1 MGEGKT
7 NMFGKT
13 YNTIG
18 STDSNF
24 LIKTKGDLK
33 VQWGGKFIDI
43 IKNGKLA
50 SAGADILKVATS
62 SDEISSNGIYLV
74 PTEEGNEVWISIDGT
89 KVNLAGEVGTTYVS
103 FLAEQ
108 KEVTADQKYT
118 ALTNAGFY
126 YETLEQAKASGIKA
140 GIIFVEGD
148 GKLYVV
154 KEGELQ
160 DYYLTQQQLT
170 GQEQTNKFDEIYV
183 GALHIYANDG
193 YSTFDTQKMVL
204 LMNGDQYLLIEDSMI
219 YVGYSISLKRNVL
232 IQSEGASENEGFRL
246 YNTEEGS
253 ILEVDDI
260 VWRNQP
266 DPSVVYSEQ
275 LRESDIYSQ
284 HNNVI
289 QKVINT
295 QEIQDDKFKVKCVLK
310 YNNSYQA
317 GQYIYI
323 YLSEDQT
330 QYIIQLDIG
339 LEDGVY
345 VILAKLLEDK
355 VAPELIS
362 IEVTY
367 DDGSRTTVLN
377 IQKGENSGQSQVSIS
392 NTGTIDK
399 AKILA
404 GPKNIRFEEQS
415 QQAEEGEENEVV
427 RDIETDEIILNKASA
442 KEYEIIESALEYVTI
457 LVSQKDINSFLDQS
471 INALTCLSSRP
482 YIKIQGSNIDVLD
495 RSKIITEEITNES
508 GIVETV
514 EKPDET
520 IHTRIGTVRETDFQQ
535 LKECPEEQEEVNV
548 GIYSDN
554 FIGLNSKLYDPI
566 FKKRCDFPKYDESIE
581 VPEDFDDKKYDRAV
595 PNIEWIKE
603 LIDRA
608 VPKGTITM
616 FNGASDI
623 PVGWAVCD
631 GTNGTPNLIGKFV
644 KAVAIVDQIGDNPSE
659 LNENNELILAQEH
672 LPKHSHPH
680 KEHTHSLD
688 GNISG
693 TTGSSGDLT
702 VALDYSDYN
711 WGIEGVTKT
720 FVTSVAG
727 EGVTTESGTV
737 DGVSSIKTQG
747 GNATG
752 GSHTHSISLATDG
765 EASLSSTKSQEEE
778 LVDSEW
784 PNNPIKIEPRSY
796 SLIFIMK
803 L

>member
-140 GIIFVEGD
+140 GIVFIPSEQ
-148 GKLYVV
+148 KLYVI
-154 KEGELQ
+154 KDGQ
-160 DYYLTQQQLT
+160 FSDYYLVQSSINNTT
-170 GQEQTNKFDEIYV
+170 SEKDNTFDEILI
-183 GALHIYANDG
+183 GDLRIYNDSG
-193 YSTFDTQKMVL
+193 YSRFNTSTK
-204 LMNGDQYLLIEDSMI
+204 LMFSINNEQYMTIEDEI
-219 YVGYSISLKRNVL
+219 IQIHKTIQVEDNVI
-232 IQSEGASENEGFRL
+232 IQSKGSNQNRGFRL
-246 YNTEEGS
+246 YNTSNGS
-253 ILEVDDI
+253 VLEVDSVI
-260 VWRNQP
+260 WRNQ
-266 DPSVVYSEQ
+266 DSEQTKQTQRLDSSVIYSKHNNIILSSSVVG
-275 LRESDIYSQ
+275 
-284 HNNVI
+284 
-289 QKVINT
+289 
-295 QEIQDDKFKVKCVLK
+295 QEDQQSKIACSLK
-310 YNNSYQA
+310 YTNYFQPNQS
-317 GQYIYI
+317 
-323 YLSEDQT
+323 
-330 QYIIQLDIG
+330 
-339 LEDGVY
+339 VY
-345 VILAKLLEDK
+345 VFLSQEVFQYVLSVYSYVEEQGYSIEAILKNDQI
-355 VAPELIS
+355 APELIS
-362 IEVTY
+362 VRIQYNDDQEVIITIPK
-367 DDGSRTTVLN
+367 GERSAEVNLGNLESLN
-377 IQKGENSGQSQVSIS
+377 IDSKTIIQGPNNITIEGQDPDNIFFDKATAYECTVYSVNNQEVILNIPIQISESFINSSPDTVICLS
-392 NTGTIDK
+392 NTQLLK
-399 AKILA
+399 V
-404 GPKNIRFEEQS
+404 Q
-415 QQAEEGEENEVV
+415 EN
-427 RDIETDEIILNKASA
+427 
-442 KEYEIIESALEYVTI
+442 
-457 LVSQKDINSFLDQS
+457 
-471 INALTCLSSRP
+471 
-482 YIKIQGSNIDVLD
+482 NIDVLD
-495 RSKIITEEITNES
+495 RSKTITEEITNES
-508 GIVETV
+508 GIVETI

-520 IHTRIGTVRETDFQQ
+520 IHTRIGTVKETDFQQ

-644 KAVAIVDQIGDNPSE
+644 KAAATVDQIGDNPSE

-737 DGVSSIKTQG
+737 DGVSNIKTQG

-752 GSHTHSISLATDG
+752 GSHTHSISLDTDG
-765 EASLSSTKSQEEE
+765 GVSLSSAKSQEEE

>member
-50 SAGADILKVATS
+50 SAGADILKVAAS

-108 KEVTADQKYT
+108 KEVTADQKYI

-140 GIIFVEGD
+140 GIIFVQGEE
-148 GKLYVV
+148 KLYIARD
-154 KEGELQ
+154 GSLQ
-160 DYYLTQQQLT
+160 EYKISAEEPEINTY
-170 GQEQTNKFDEIYV
+170 FDEITISDLRIYKDQTV
-183 GALHIYANDG
+183 MMLTSPNLQMQINDRNALTID
-193 YSTFDTQKMVL
+193 SQIKS
-204 LMNGDQYLLIEDSMI
+204 YLTLTMQSGT
-219 YVGYSISLKRNVL
+219 Y
-232 IQSEGASENEGFRL
+232 IQSVNATNSNGYRL
-246 YNTEEGS
+246 YIDSNGLS
-253 ILEVDDI
+253 VLEVDSI
-260 VWRNQP
+260 IWRNGEEELARFTSNIIKYPIIYTEHSNIIVNTTPSTYIECKLQYQNNFLPGMSLYAFIDSEFQVELDYEEQDGYMVISANIGTMIALQP
-266 DPSVVYSEQ
+266 IRIEVSYLSASIQNQVIIEIPTGESSVSSQIAYS
-275 LRESDIYSQ
+275 SDFE
-284 HNNVI
+284 VI
-289 QKVINT
+289 GWEVIDGAMSNSLIPIECKVIASDANT
-295 QEIQDDKFKVKCVLK
+295 IQVELMQEDYREIFLK
-310 YNNSYQA
+310 NSNNLLICQSNCPLIRID
-317 GQYIYI
+317 GQ
-323 YLSEDQT
+323 
-330 QYIIQLDIG
+330 
-339 LEDGVY
+339 
-345 VILAKLLEDK
+345 VI
-355 VAPELIS
+355 
-362 IEVTY
+362 
-367 DDGSRTTVLN
+367 N
-377 IQKGENSGQSQVSIS
+377 
-392 NTGTIDK
+392 
-399 AKILA
+399 
-404 GPKNIRFEEQS
+404 
-415 QQAEEGEENEVV
+415 
-427 RDIETDEIILNKASA
+427 
-442 KEYEIIESALEYVTI
+442 
-457 LVSQKDINSFLDQS
+457 
-471 INALTCLSSRP
+471 
-482 YIKIQGSNIDVLD
+482 VLD
-495 RSKIITEEITNES
+495 RSKTITEEITNES
-508 GIVETV
+508 GVVETV

-520 IHTRIGTVRETDFQQ
+520 IHTRIGTVKETDFQQ
-535 LKECPEEQEEVNV
+535 LKECPEEQEEINV

-554 FIGLNSKLYDPI
+554 FIGLNSKLYDTI
-566 FKKRCDFPKYDESIE
+566 FKKRCDFPKYDESIKI
-581 VPEDFDDKKYDRAV
+581 PEDFDDKKYDRAV

-608 VPKGTITM
+608 VPSGTITM

-644 KAVAIVDQIGDNPSE
+644 KAVATADQIGDNPSDLSE
-659 LNENNELILAQEH
+659 SNELVLTQEH

-702 VALDYSDYN
+702 VSLDYSDYN

-737 DGVSSIKTQG
+737 DGVSNIKTQG

-752 GSHTHSISLATDG
+752 GSHTHSISLDTDG
-765 EASLSSTKSQEEE
+765 GVSLSSTKSQEEE

>member
-50 SAGADILKVATS
+50 SAKTDLLKIVSS
-62 SDEISSNGIYLV
+62 SDDISSNGIYLV
-74 PTEEGNEVWISIDGT
+74 PTDGGNEVWVSIDGT
-89 KVNLAGEVGTTYVS
+89 KVNIAGEVGTTYVS
-103 FLAEQ
+103 FLIEQ

-118 ALTNAGFY
+118 ALVNAGLY
-126 YETLEQAKASGIKA
+126 YETLEDAQQAGVKA
-140 GIIFVEGD
+140 GLIFVVSE
-148 GKLYVV
+148 GKLYIS
-154 KEGELQ
+154 K
-160 DYYLTQQQLT
+160 D
-170 GQEQTNKFDEIYV
+170 GQISEYIASQGTSENNKNTYFDEITV
-183 GALHIYANDG
+183 KELKIYSDG
-193 YSTFDTQKMVL
+193 SNMTIDSPSLQFKINEQLAISLDTQFRS
-204 LMNGDQYLLIEDSMI
+204 YL
-219 YVGYSISLKRNVL
+219 SIAMQTGTY
-232 IQSEGASENEGFRL
+232 IQSNNATSTSGYRL
-246 YNTEEGS
+246 YVKDGKS
-253 ILEVDDI
+253 ILEVDSI
-260 VWRNQP
+260 VWRDIGQVLSGTSISRLN
-266 DPSVVYSEQ
+266 EAI
-275 LRESDIYSQ
+275 IYSIHSNIIQ
-284 HNNVI
+284 SAYQNENNVTCI
-289 QKVINT
+289 LKYPNSFPSIGKVYILVPLSG
-295 QEIQDDKFKVKCVLK
+295 QIEVYYKQDDSNVQIFA
-310 YNNSYQA
+310 STGGIIA
-317 GQYIYI
+317 
-323 YLSEDQT
+323 T
-330 QYIIQLDIG
+330 QNIKIQI
-339 LEDGVY
+339 EYVADGVDGQLQLT
-345 VILAKLLEDK
+345 I
-355 VAPELIS
+355 PS
-362 IEVTY
+362 GSSSVTY
-367 DDGSRTTVLN
+367 DLTG
-377 IQKGENSGQSQVSIS
+377 IQKFSIDGYAILSGPSNIHNSDVYGKGQLIECDILDTEVQELTIS
-392 NTGTIDK
+392 MDSSVQDLFLSDCSG
-399 AKILA
+399 
-404 GPKNIRFEEQS
+404 
-415 QQAEEGEENEVV
+415 
-427 RDIETDEIILNKASA
+427 
-442 KEYEIIESALEYVTI
+442 
-457 LVSQKDINSFLDQS
+457 SF
-471 INALTCLSSRP
+471 IYSSNVP
-482 YIKIQGSNIDVLD
+482 LIKITQNTIDVLD
-495 RSKIITEEITNES
+495 RSKTIVDEDTLEEKS
-508 GIVETV
+508 DDTV
-514 EKPDET
+514 
-520 IHTRIGTVRETDFQQ
+520 HTRIGVINEQEFEE
-535 LKECPEEQEEVNV
+535 LKKCPQKQQEEVQV

-554 FIGLNSKLYDPI
+554 FIGLNSKLYDSV
-566 FKKRCDFPKYDESIE
+566 FKKRCDYPKYDESIE
-581 VPEDFDDKKYDRAV
+581 IPKDFDDKKYDRAV

-608 VPKGTITM
+608 MPKGTITM

-623 PVGWAVCD
+623 PIGWAICD

-644 KAVAIVDQIGDNPSE
+644 KAVATVDQIGDNPSE

-711 WGIEGVTKT
+711 QGIEGVTKT

-737 DGVSSIKTQG
+737 DEVSNIKTQG

-752 GSHTHSISLATDG
+752 GNHTHSVLLDIDEGT
-765 EASLSSTKSQEEE
+765 SLSSTKSQEEE

>member
-50 SAGADILKVATS
+50 SAGADVLKVATS

-89 KVNLAGEVGTTYVS
+89 KINLAGEVGTTYVS

-140 GIIFVEGD
+140 GIVFIPSEQ
-148 GKLYVV
+148 KLYVI
-154 KEGELQ
+154 KDGQ
-160 DYYLTQQQLT
+160 FSDYYLVQSSINNTT
-170 GQEQTNKFDEIYV
+170 SEKDNTFDEILI
-183 GALHIYANDG
+183 GDLRIYNDSG
-193 YSTFDTQKMVL
+193 YSRFNTSTK
-204 LMNGDQYLLIEDSMI
+204 LMFSINNEQYMTIEDEI
-219 YVGYSISLKRNVL
+219 IQIHKTIQVEDNVI
-232 IQSEGASENEGFRL
+232 IQSKGSNQNRGFRL
-246 YNTEEGS
+246 YNTSNGS
-253 ILEVDDI
+253 VLEVDSVI
-260 VWRNQP
+260 WRNQ
-266 DPSVVYSEQ
+266 DSKQTKQTQRLDSSV
-275 LRESDIYSQ
+275 IYS
-284 HNNVI
+284 
-289 QKVINT
+289 
-295 QEIQDDKFKVKCVLK
+295 K
-310 YNNSYQA
+310 YNNIILSSSIV
-317 GQYIYI
+317 GQ
-323 YLSEDQT
+323 EDQQSKIACSLKYT
-330 QYIIQLDIG
+330 NYFQPNQS
-339 LEDGVY
+339 VY
-345 VILAKLLEDK
+345 VFLSQEVFQYVLSVYSYVEEQGYSIEAILKNDQI
-355 VAPELIS
+355 APELIS
-362 IEVTY
+362 VRIQYNDDQEVIITIPK
-367 DDGSRTTVLN
+367 GERSAEVNLGNLESLN
-377 IQKGENSGQSQVSIS
+377 IDSKTIIQGPNNITIEGQDPDSIFFDKATAYECTVYSVNNQEVILNIPIQISESFINSSPDTVICLS
-392 NTGTIDK
+392 NTQLLK
-399 AKILA
+399 V
-404 GPKNIRFEEQS
+404 Q
-415 QQAEEGEENEVV
+415 EN
-427 RDIETDEIILNKASA
+427 
-442 KEYEIIESALEYVTI
+442 
-457 LVSQKDINSFLDQS
+457 
-471 INALTCLSSRP
+471 
-482 YIKIQGSNIDVLD
+482 NIDILD
-495 RSKIITEEITNES
+495 RSKTITEEITNES
-508 GIVETV
+508 GIVETI

-520 IHTRIGTVRETDFQQ
+520 IHTRIGTVKETDFQQ
-535 LKECPEEQEEVNV
+535 LKECPEEQEEINV

-644 KAVAIVDQIGDNPSE
+644 KAAATVDQIGDNPSE
-659 LNENNELILAQEH
+659 LNENNELILVQEH

-711 WGIEGVTKT
+711 WGIKGITKT

-737 DGVSSIKTQG
+737 NGVSNIKTQG

-752 GSHTHSISLATDG
+752 GSHTHSISLDTDRG
-765 EASLSSTKSQEEE
+765 ASLSSAKSQEEE

>member
-118 ALTNAGFY
+118 ALTNVGFY

-140 GIIFVEGD
+140 GIVFIPSEQ
-148 GKLYVV
+148 KLYVI
-154 KEGELQ
+154 KDGQ
-160 DYYLTQQQLT
+160 FSDYYLVQSSINNTT
-170 GQEQTNKFDEIYV
+170 SEKDNTFDEILI
-183 GALHIYANDG
+183 GDLRIYNDSG
-193 YSTFDTQKMVL
+193 YSRFNTSTK
-204 LMNGDQYLLIEDSMI
+204 LMFSINNEQYVTIEDEIIQIHKTMQVEDDVI
-219 YVGYSISLKRNVL
+219 
-232 IQSEGASENEGFRL
+232 IQSKGSNQNKGFRL
-246 YNTEEGS
+246 YNTSNGS
-253 ILEVDDI
+253 VLEVDSI
-260 VWRNQP
+260 VWRNQNSEQTKQTQRL
-266 DPSVVYSEQ
+266 DSSIVYSK
-275 LRESDIYSQ
+275 Y
-284 HNNVI
+284 NNVI
-289 QKVINT
+289 LSSSIVS
-295 QEIQDDKFKVKCVLK
+295 QEDQQSQIACSLK
-310 YNNSYQA
+310 YTNYFQP
-317 GQYIYI
+317 
-323 YLSEDQT
+323 DQ
-330 QYIIQLDIG
+330 L
-339 LEDGVY
+339 VY
-345 VILAKLLEDK
+345 VFLSQEGFQYVLSIDSYVEEQGYSIEAILKNDQI
-355 VAPELIS
+355 APELIS
-362 IEVTY
+362 VEIQYNDGQEVIITIPK
-367 DDGSRTTVLN
+367 GERSAEVNLGKLEFLN
-377 IQKGENSGQSQVSIS
+377 IDSK
-392 NTGTIDK
+392 TIIQGPNNIIIEDQTPDGIFFDK
-399 AKILA
+399 ATAYECIVYSV
-404 GPKNIRFEEQS
+404 NNQ
-415 QQAEEGEENEVV
+415 
-427 RDIETDEIILNKASA
+427 EIILNIPTQIS
-442 KEYEIIESALEYVTI
+442 ESF
-457 LVSQKDINSFLDQS
+457 INSS
-471 INALTCLSSRP
+471 PNTVICLSNTQLL
-482 YIKIQGSNIDVLD
+482 KIQENNMDVLD
-495 RSKIITEEITNES
+495 RSKTITEEITNES
-508 GIVETV
+508 GVVETV

-520 IHTRIGTVRETDFQQ
+520 IHTRIGTVKETDFQQ
-535 LKECPEEQEEVNV
+535 LKECPEEQEEINV

-554 FIGLNSKLYDPI
+554 FIGLNSKLYDTI
-566 FKKRCDFPKYDESIE
+566 FKKRCDFPKYDESIKI
-581 VPEDFDDKKYDRAV
+581 PEDFDDKKYDRAV
-595 PNIEWIKE
+595 PNIEWIKG

-608 VPKGTITM
+608 VPSGTITM

-631 GTNGTPNLIGKFV
+631 GTNGTPNLIGKFI
-644 KAVAIVDQIGDNPSE
+644 KAVATADQIGDNPSD
-659 LNENNELILAQEH
+659 LNESNELVLTQEH

-702 VALDYSDYN
+702 VSLDYSDYN

-737 DGVSSIKTQG
+737 DGVSNIKTQG

-752 GSHTHSISLATDG
+752 GSHTHSIQLDTDG
-765 EASLSSTKSQEEE
+765 GVSLSSTKSQEEE

>member
-50 SAGADILKVATS
+50 SAGADVLKVATS

-89 KVNLAGEVGTTYVS
+89 KINLAGEVGTTYVS

-140 GIIFVEGD
+140 GIVFIPSEQ
-148 GKLYVV
+148 KLYVI
-154 KEGELQ
+154 KDGQ
-160 DYYLTQQQLT
+160 FSDYYLVQSSINNTT
-170 GQEQTNKFDEIYV
+170 SEKDNTFDEILI
-183 GALHIYANDG
+183 GDLKIYNDSG
-193 YSTFDTQKMVL
+193 YSRFNTSTK
-204 LMNGDQYLLIEDSMI
+204 LMFSINNEQYMTIEDEI
-219 YVGYSISLKRNVL
+219 IQIHKTIQVEDNVI
-232 IQSEGASENEGFRL
+232 IQSKGSNQNRGFRL
-246 YNTEEGS
+246 YNTSNGS
-253 ILEVDDI
+253 VLEVDSVI
-260 VWRNQP
+260 WRNQ
-266 DPSVVYSEQ
+266 DSEQ
-275 LRESDIYSQ
+275 TKQTQRLDSSVIYS
-284 HNNVI
+284 
-289 QKVINT
+289 
-295 QEIQDDKFKVKCVLK
+295 K
-310 YNNSYQA
+310 YNNIILSSSIV
-317 GQYIYI
+317 GQ
-323 YLSEDQT
+323 EDQQSKIACSLKYT
-330 QYIIQLDIG
+330 NYFQPNQS
-339 LEDGVY
+339 VY
-345 VILAKLLEDK
+345 VFLSQEVFQYVLSVYSYVEEQGYSIEAILKNDQI
-355 VAPELIS
+355 APELIS
-362 IEVTY
+362 VRIQYNDDQEVIITIPK
-367 DDGSRTTVLN
+367 GERSAEVNLGNLESLN
-377 IQKGENSGQSQVSIS
+377 IDSKTIIQGPNNITIEGQDPDSIFFDKATAYECTVYSVNNQEVILNIPIQISESFINSSPDTVICLS
-392 NTGTIDK
+392 NTQLLK
-399 AKILA
+399 V
-404 GPKNIRFEEQS
+404 Q
-415 QQAEEGEENEVV
+415 EN
-427 RDIETDEIILNKASA
+427 
-442 KEYEIIESALEYVTI
+442 
-457 LVSQKDINSFLDQS
+457 
-471 INALTCLSSRP
+471 
-482 YIKIQGSNIDVLD
+482 NIDILD
-495 RSKIITEEITNES
+495 RSKTITEEITNES
-508 GIVETV
+508 GIVETI

-520 IHTRIGTVRETDFQQ
+520 IHTRIGTVKETDFQQ
-535 LKECPEEQEEVNV
+535 LKECPEEQEEINV

-644 KAVAIVDQIGDNPSE
+644 KAAATVDQIGDNPSE
-659 LNENNELILAQEH
+659 LNENNELILVQEH

-711 WGIEGVTKT
+711 WGIEGITKT

-737 DGVSSIKTQG
+737 NGVSNIKTQG

-752 GSHTHSISLATDG
+752 GSHTHSISLDTDRG
-765 EASLSSTKSQEEE
+765 ASLSSAKSQEEE